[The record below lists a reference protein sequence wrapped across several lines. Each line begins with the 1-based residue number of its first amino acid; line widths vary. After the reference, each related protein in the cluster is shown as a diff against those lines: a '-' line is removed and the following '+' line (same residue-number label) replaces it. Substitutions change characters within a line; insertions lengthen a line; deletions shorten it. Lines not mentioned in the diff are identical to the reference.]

1 MAQESGSEDMF
12 TRRNPSQ
19 RQIKRR
25 QAEDLLLDDFED
37 ESDDDYVFEGDVDE
51 ASDESGSESD
61 ESDESSESD
70 SDSSVEIVGISHTS
84 ETVLVDSAPD
94 GLIAVPSEAY
104 PVSTKIDMPFK
115 PKLPPRICMI
125 CLGDESNASDELIEC
140 DACKVVVH
148 EECHKVYENVFLSSS
163 ASSSETDPWFC
174 EPCLAGVE
182 NPMCELCPN
191 LDGVFKRTDN
201 NRWVHIL
208 CALYTR
214 GVKFDYLDSLQDVTL
229 TELPYQ
235 QWSSKE
241 CSLCQDKFFAW
252 TGVCIDCDAGLCK
265 SHFHAT
271 CAQREGLIS
280 EPLLEDSAVDPYFAH
295 CKQHTEK
302 EVIKVRRRN
311 YLSAFNRCQ
320 MMRQMMIEEKQKN
333 DPYAIDLVE
342 DFTAVPSSSSNE
354 VKSRFNLLDGRLK
367 RKLEYFRDLY
377 NRSLRNREKPYTRPT
392 KVPFYMENS
401 PLAMRAFV
409 GKSLALNLPL
419 QLTGSSALTE
429 ATKTL
434 APGCP
439 VFCSDFVN
447 YVLDREKKI
456 DEFSKCLITLEKT
469 RTTLQVLEAKV
480 SSTYNALS
488 TKLSDVNV
496 KRNYL
501 RDNAR
506 SVLSHLASLLP
517 GLQATGE
524 LAAFVNPPKVTTTV
538 VINDSC
544 EMSADS
550 NPDGAGDAVT
560 TTSTTMKTPRGRK
573 VRSSAVNANVAVLA
587 ATRSSLHS
595 RKRPRKDQPGSSCT
609 SASKRPK
616 RTNAGDSDVIVLSE
630 EDNHQHVVPTEEAT
644 VIHVENILHHCS
656 ICGEQRDQHLL
667 AICDTCKHA
676 FHIACLDPPLARVPK
691 PSKLFAWQCSACTLA
706 VVTPNET
713 VTVDINAPRQ
723 LRRNNPATA
732 NSSSQ
737 ASSRATPLKNSSST
751 AQGNTSSP
759 ITTNLVTP
767 SLAKSHSGSGVKRRL
782 ANASI
787 TTTRYR
793 GGTRRGRSGR
803 RPRVVK
809 AEAYDPVERPQEVIP
824 SEAYPVTE
832 MKPGTGRPISIS
844 SVDYEDAEEHEIE
857 SYGDSENNSEMK
869 PSAIKSEKTE
879 EDNDDLSEVRSSR
892 VKFVRIKG
900 HESPNQGFSEQ
911 HEQQPPQHYVICA
924 SQETT
929 PKKSPSGN
937 FKIKIKKSTNS

>member
-25 QAEDLLLDDFED
+25 QAEDLLLDEFED

-51 ASDESGSESD
+51 ASDESGSESVD
-61 ESDESSESD
+61 DESSESD
-70 SDSSVEIVGISHTS
+70 SDESDSDNSVEIVGISHNVEPAVT
-84 ETVLVDSAPD
+84 DSAPD
-94 GLIAVPSEAY
+94 CPIPVPSEAY
-104 PVSTKIDMPFK
+104 PVSAKNYMSFK
-115 PKLPPRICMI
+115 PKLPPRICMV

-148 EECHKVYENVFLSSS
+148 EECHKVYDNVFLSSS

-182 NPMCELCPN
+182 NPVCELCPN
-191 LDGVFKRTDN
+191 LDGVFKSTDN

-302 EVIKVRRRN
+302 EVIKARRRN

-320 MMRQMMIEEKQKN
+320 MMRQMMLEEKQKK

-354 VKSRFNLLDGRLK
+354 VKSRFDLLDGRLK

-377 NRSLRNREKPYTRPT
+377 NKSLRNREKPYTRPT

-439 VFCSDFVN
+439 IFCSDFVN

-456 DEFSKCLITLEKT
+456 DEFSKCLTDLEKT
-469 RTTLQVLEAKV
+469 RTALQVSETKV

-488 TKLSDVNV
+488 AKLADINA
-496 KRNYL
+496 KRDHL
-501 RDNAR
+501 RDNTR
-506 SVLSHLASLLP
+506 SVLNHLASLLP
-517 GLQATGE
+517 GLKATGE
-524 LAAFVNPPKVTTTV
+524 LAAFVTPPKVNVTAD
-538 VINDSC
+538 IHNSG
-544 EMSADS
+544 EISADS
-550 NPDGAGDAVT
+550 HPGGAGDAAP
-560 TTSTTMKTPRGRK
+560 TTSSTTKTSRVRK
-573 VRSSAVNANVAVLA
+573 VRSSAVNANAAVLA
-587 ATRSSLHS
+587 ASKSSRQS
-595 RKRPRKDQPGSSCT
+595 RKRPRKDQPGAGGT

-616 RTNAGDSDVIVLSE
+616 QTSAGDSDVIILSE
-630 EDNHQHVVPTEEAT
+630 EDNFRHVAPTEEAT
-644 VIHVENILHHCS
+644 VIHVEKILHQCS
-656 ICGEQRDQHLL
+656 ICGKQRDQHLL
-667 AICDTCKHA
+667 AICDTCKKA
-676 FHIACLDPPLARVPK
+676 FHIACLDPPLIRVPK

-706 VVTPNET
+706 VVTPHET

-723 LRRNNPATA
+723 LRRSNTMAANP
-732 NSSSQ
+732 SSQ
-737 ASSRATPLKNSSST
+737 ASSRTTPLKNSLSST
-751 AQGNTSSP
+751 QGTTSLP
-759 ITTNLVTP
+759 ITINLSTP
-767 SLAKSHSGSGVKRRL
+767 SPAKSHGSSGVKRRST
-782 ANASI
+782 NAS
-787 TTTRYR
+787 TTA
-793 GGTRRGRSGR
+793 TRRRGATRGGRSGG
-803 RPRVVK
+803 RPKVVK
-809 AEAYDPVERPQEVIP
+809 AEAYDPVEQSQEVIP

-832 MKPGTGRPISIS
+832 VKPGPGGPISIA
-844 SVDYEDAEEHEIE
+844 SVGYEDAEEHEIE
-857 SYGDSENNSEMK
+857 SYGESEHESEMK
-869 PSAIKSEKTE
+869 PSNVKTE
-879 EDNDDLSEVRSSR
+879 GDDDLSEVRSSK

-900 HESPNQGFSEQ
+900 HESPNQSFTEQ
-911 HEQQPPQHYVICA
+911 EQQPPQHYVICA

-929 PKKSPSGN
+929 PKKSPSSGN